1 MRRLRPLRSL
11 ISLALLCAAT
21 ASATHAQDKL
31 KLAVGQRGVWETSV
45 SEIGQDAGIFKKHG
59 LSLEIVY
66 TQGTGETQQVV
77 ISGAADIGVSVGTF
91 GAMGAFAK
99 GAPVRVIG
107 STMTGGN
114 DLLWYVPGNS
124 PIKTMSDTAGKT
136 VAYSTNGSSTQQTV
150 LAFGKHFGVDL
161 KPIATGG
168 PPATL
173 TQVMSGQVDVG
184 WLVIPFGV
192 QLMDEGKIRVIAKA
206 GDIPRFRDQ
215 TIRIVLANADALKSR
230 RDVFVRYIRAYRDTL
245 DWMYSDPAAVKAF
258 AAWARV
264 SEEVAKRA
272 IDLSPRED
280 LSPDR
285 FSGLDSLMTD
295 AIQFKFLSAPLTKEQ
310 LTELIQIPFK

>member
-1 MRRLRPLRSL
+1 MRRLRLLGSL
-11 ISLALLCAAT
+11 VGSVALCAAT
-21 ASATHAQDKL
+21 ALAAHAQDKL
-31 KLAVGQRGVWETSV
+31 KLAIGQRGVWETSV

-59 LSLEIVY
+59 LALEIVY

-77 ISGAADIGVSVGTF
+77 ISGAADIGISVGTF

-107 STMTGGN
+107 ATMTGGN
-114 DLLWYVPGNS
+114 DLLWYVVGNS
-124 PIKTMSDTAGKT
+124 PIKTMNDTAGKT
-136 VAYSTNGSSTQQTV
+136 VAYSSNGSSTQQTV

-161 KPIATGG
+161 KPVATGG
-168 PPATL
+168 PPSTL

-230 RDVFVRYIRAYRDTL
+230 RDVFVRYMRAYRDTL
-245 DWMYSDPAAVKAF
+245 NWMYSDPAAVTAY

-264 SEEVAKRA
+264 SEPIAKRTVE
-272 IDLSPRED
+272 LSPRED
-280 LSPDR
+280 LNPDR

-295 AIQFKFLSAPLTKEQ
+295 AVQFKFLTAPLTKEQ
-310 LTELIQIPFK
+310 MTELVQIPFK